1 MILESEIDKAVE
13 LARKYDVGQLFLLGS
28 ALYGDRDNASDYD
41 FAVNDLPPENFFRFY
56 GELMMAMPK
65 NVDLIDL
72 SGEITKFK
80 EIVLKEGK
88 LIYDK
93 RST

>member
-1 MILESEIDKAVE
+1 MIPKFELGKAVE
-13 LARKYDVGQLFLLGS
+13 LAKKYEVGRLFMLGS
-28 ALYGDRDNASDYD
+28 ALRGSPKGIKDYD
-41 FAVNDLPPENFFRFY
+41 FAVLDIPPENFFKFY
-56 GELMMAMPK
+56 GALMGAMSK

-72 SGEITKFK
+72 SGEMTKFK

-93 RST
+93 GTA